1 MSNMR
6 PLAAA
11 LAATAL
17 TLAGC
22 EREAPAEKAETS
34 PPAAAP
40 APVTGQTVLALT
52 ERDAEHTTLVSALQT
67 AGMSETLN
75 GPGPFT
81 LFAPTNE
88 AFEKVPAERR
98 EFLTT
103 EAGLPELRKLLAYH
117 VVPGRLDAARLVE
130 RIQAGGGTL
139 ALTTLQGGTLTA
151 RVTGTGSIELTDA
164 AGDVT
169 RVVEADVVGSNGV
182 VHAVDTVAAPG

>member
-1 MSNMR
+1 MSLMR

-22 EREAPAEKAETS
+22 ERDAPAEKAPTP

-40 APVTGQTVLALT
+40 APTSGDTVLGLT
-52 ERDAEHTTLVSALQT
+52 ERKAEHTTLISALQT
-67 AGMSETLN
+67 AGMADTLN

-103 EAGLPELRKLLAYH
+103 DAGLPELRKLLAYH

-139 ALTTLQGGTLTA
+139 PLTTVQGGTLTA
-151 RVTGTGSIELTDA
+151 RVTATGSIELTDA
-164 AGDVT
+164 GGGVA

-182 VHAVDTVAAPG
+182 VHAIDAVALPG

>member
-1 MSNMR
+1 MSLMR
-6 PLAAA
+6 AMAAA

-17 TLAGC
+17 ALAGC
-22 EREAPAEKAETS
+22 ERDAPAEKAAPS

-40 APVTGQTVLALT
+40 APASGDTVLGLT
-52 ERDAEHTTLVSALQT
+52 ERDAEHTTLISALQT

-81 LFAPTNE
+81 VFAPTNE

-130 RIQAGGGTL
+130 RIQTGGGTL
-139 ALTTLQGGTLTA
+139 SLTTVQGGTLTA
-151 RVTGTGSIELTDA
+151 RVTATGSIELTDA
-164 AGDVT
+164 GGGVA
-169 RVVEADVVGSNGV
+169 RVVEADAVGSNGV
-182 VHAVDTVAAPG
+182 VHAIDAVAAPG